1 MASPQSNPS
10 PSPGPGRSSSP
21 HDPATELPE
30 PTISLTVKFTPES
43 FASEWSFPADA
54 TLDELLVKAADTWPD
69 FDWERSKL
77 LPEKRRLAPGAAAA
91 PPTPVPALLKAQ
103 ADDSFPLARLDG
115 AALKI
120 MAPKRSDLDSLHEAA
135 EAAARRAAVLSR
147 RRARGSHPTQR
158 RSQQR
163 TQDDAR
169 YTFHTVRPLAH
180 LPRPERSLA
189 FLERLKADPGIRSA
203 MRKHQFS
210 VGLLTEM
217 DPLEYTSSTHEGT
230 TRILGLNRNQ
240 GEVIELRLRTDAGD
254 GYRDY
259 GVIRKTLCH
268 ELAHNVHG
276 PHDANFWALCR
287 QIEREV
293 LAGDWKSGG
302 HAVGD
307 EEFAPSR
314 GDEEEDVMDHGGWS
328 GGEFVLGSGSGES
341 TAGLSR
347 REILARAAEQRRRDL
362 NKADESYKR
371 GPDQDP
377 GEGGEA

>member
-1 MASPQSNPS
+1 MASSPRAHSPVPDAGSPDSHDSGADHPQ
-10 PSPGPGRSSSP
+10 
-21 HDPATELPE
+21 L
-30 PTISLTVKFTPES
+30 SLTVKFAPQS
-43 FASEWSFPADA
+43 FSEVWTFPHDA
-54 TLDELLVKAADTWPD
+54 TLDELLVRCADTWPA

-77 LPEKRRLAPGAAAA
+77 LPERRRPG
-91 PPTPVPALLKAQ
+91 VPALLKAQ
-103 ADDSFPLARLDG
+103 ADAAFALAPLDG

-120 MAPKRSDLDSLHEAA
+120 MAPRQSELASLHEAS
-135 EAAARRAAVLSR
+135 EAAAAALAR
-147 RRARGSHPTQR
+147 RRAVHARRRAGAATRSHGR
-158 RSQQR
+158 RDQQR
-163 TQDDAR
+163 AHDDAR

-180 LPRPERSLA
+180 LPRPERSA
-189 FLERLKADPGIRSA
+189 AYLERLKADPGIRHA

-217 DPLEYTSSTHEGT
+217 DPLEYTASNHEGT

-293 LAGDWKSGG
+293 LAADWKSGG
-302 HAVGD
+302 RSVGD
-307 EEFAPSR
+307 EEFAPTR
-314 GDEEEDVMDHGGWS
+314 EGEDEDEYIMDHGGWT
-328 GGEFVLGSGSGES
+328 GGEFVLGGGEDSGYL
-341 TAGLSR
+341 TQGLSR
-347 REILARAAEQRRRDL
+347 REILARAAEQRVRDL
-362 NKADESYKR
+362 QNAAAQPRKT
-371 GPDQDP
+371 PDQNSP
-377 GEGGEA
+377 GNGGRT